1 MRGYSLLIIVIAL
14 SIFAIG
20 ILSIISLLPSGQ
32 QAVRET
38 NFSGR
43 AATIAERELSRI
55 KTCYSETDTLPPPLL
70 SGEEPDG
77 FRWKAEIEGKNGS
90 KDLYTVTLTVFWQK
104 EGRERNEDFKT
115 EFVKK

>member
-1 MRGYSLLIIVIAL
+1 MRGYSLLVIVIAL

-20 ILSIISLLPSGQ
+20 ILSILALLPSGQ

-38 NFSGR
+38 TFSGR

-55 KTCYSETDTLPPPLL
+55 KACYSETDTPPPPLL

-77 FRWKAEIEGKNGS
+77 FRWKAEIEGK
-90 KDLYTVTLTVFWQK
+90 DLYTVTLTVFWQK
-104 EGRERNEDFKT
+104 EGTERVEIFKT